1 MKKRGH
7 LLTVIA
13 LLGLTA
19 CSSGGGAAS
28 AQIPVLLSPYDMSN
42 KEAAAKNNEG
52 VDHLVQGHYEVAA
65 KHFNDA
71 IAAKGD
77 FAEAHF
83 NLAIVYDGMGKHP
96 EATGEF
102 KKAKTFGENNPEI
115 TENEILKKHLGM

>member
-1 MKKRGH
+1 MKKRGY
-7 LLTVIA
+7 LLVMA

-19 CSSGGGAAS
+19 CSGGGGAAS

-52 VDHLVQGHYEVAA
+52 VDHLVQKHYEVASQ
-65 KHFNDA
+65 HLNEA

-83 NLAIVYDGMGKHP
+83 NLAIAYDGMGKHP
-96 EATGEF
+96 EATEAF
-102 KKAKTFGENNPEI
+102 KKAKRFGGDNREI
-115 TENEILKKHLGM
+115 TENEILKKHLSP